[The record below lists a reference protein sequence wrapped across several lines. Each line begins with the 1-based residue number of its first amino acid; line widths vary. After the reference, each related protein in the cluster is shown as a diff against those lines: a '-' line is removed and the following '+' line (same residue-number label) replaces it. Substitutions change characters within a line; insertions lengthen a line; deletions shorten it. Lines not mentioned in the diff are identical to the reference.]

1 MLFIC
6 YARRESPASPL
17 GKRTQDGTFSEDFG
31 KEHATS
37 DEMRWNFFFAVL
49 RAELEK
55 RNDDQTTSQAGD
67 GIR

>member
-1 MLFIC
+1 MIF

-17 GKRTQDGTFSEDFG
+17 GKRARDGTFSEDFG
-31 KEHATS
+31 KERATS
-37 DEMRWNFFFAVL
+37 DEMRWNFFFFAVL